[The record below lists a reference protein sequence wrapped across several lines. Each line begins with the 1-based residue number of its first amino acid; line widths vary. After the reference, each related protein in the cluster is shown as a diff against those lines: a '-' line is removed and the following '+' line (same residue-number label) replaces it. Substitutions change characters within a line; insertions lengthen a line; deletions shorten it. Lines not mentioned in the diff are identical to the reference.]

1 MNIAI
6 VMSKTLWVLMLFSII
21 CCAMDNRIEIT
32 NNEFSSSK
40 EQYQTAPILDGMR
53 ILNFVTN
60 GLPKDIQESFVEK
73 ITIDECVK
81 IATNLRK
88 DHAYLY
94 EKAIKTIETDQLLS
108 KEQKSE
114 FLVQILAYG
123 FMYRSVKSKKYKDQ
137 KNQSEKKALAAQK
150 TSLGT
155 FIVSSIITITTN
167 LLQHFLT
174 KK

>member
-1 MNIAI
+1 MNNKIEI
-6 VMSKTLWVLMLFSII
+6 MSNENLFS
-21 CCAMDNRIEIT
+21 R
-32 NNEFSSSK
+32 
-40 EQYQTAPILDGMR
+40 EQFNAAPTLDGMR
-53 ILNFVTN
+53 ILHFITDA
-60 GLPKDIQESFVEK
+60 LPKEIQESFVEK

-88 DHAYLY
+88 DHADLY
-94 EKAIKTIETDQLLS
+94 EKAIRTIETDQLLS

-123 FMYRSVKSKKYKDQ
+123 FMYRSVKSKKHKDQ
-137 KNQSEKKALAAQK
+137 KNQSEKKVLAAQK

-155 FIVSSIITITTN
+155 LIVSSIITITTN